1 MSETDN
7 VADLSDAR
15 EARKMR
21 DALVRLDEA
30 ARAERIDAGSYLGRY
45 HAAVM
50 LVLEHMDTLLR
61 EERTRREKSDA
72 ADEERKSRMMEAA
85 QETAER
91 FQAQARDELAKLD
104 RMARKAEAD
113 NRRQELALQENVAKL
128 IQRLSADLVAGIKHG
143 NVIRAKAY
151 SRDQFSKMVAA
162 GVLSVMVLV
171 ALGIGIDR
179 SMLSHRPAYAAAG
192 ADEGN

>member
-21 DALVRLDEA
+21 DALARLDEA
-30 ARAERIDAGSYLGRY
+30 AKAERIDTDGYLGRY

-61 EERTRREKSDA
+61 EDRTRREKADA
-72 ADEERKSRMMEAA
+72 ADEERKVRMMDAA
-85 QETAER
+85 QEIAER
-91 FQAQARDELAKLD
+91 YQAQARDELAKLD

-113 NRRQELALQENVAKL
+113 SRRQELVLQENMAKL
-128 IQRLSADLVAGIKHG
+128 VQRLSADLVAGIKHG

-151 SRDQFSKMVAA
+151 NRDQLSKIVAA
-162 GVLSVMVLV
+162 GVLWVMVLV
-171 ALGIGIDR
+171 AMGIGIDR
-179 SMLSHRPAYAAAG
+179 FALPLP
-192 ADEGN
+192 